1 MSCTQNLVE
10 ERQTSTLRADA
21 AEFVPQHSSFFES
34 GVTSDGA
41 RPAKKRSNRQRSKR
55 SQKGQDRSEAKEATA
70 ENEVAAGQRRTKNDR
85 RRRKKGQ
92 RRRNNNHK
100 GNKEDHHHQEET
112 TRIPLHTTDAFP
124 TLSSSGTASAVTKP
138 PRWVD
143 DGDRSM
149 NLRQVLLHQA
159 EDVQKQ
165 EPDPNE
171 AKHIW
176 KKQGLVMLSRKLSS
190 EPAEELLVDE
200 PPNFDCMEDEQPQQ
214 QPHKRKIPKFDMGK
228 LRDRLWEKWDEH
240 HRKQQ
245 FRAEL
250 AHKLTARYV
259 PAEQFAKQK
268 SLTKPEAASNIPSKA
283 ETVIIYPSEDSSS
296 TDFSTL
302 DLEQCIN
309 DDEPRQLLEI
319 LTAWKKRAQH
329 MLLDPHLLL
338 CAASLGREECLDL
351 LLSQRDL
358 ISMASLTS
366 TKDSEG
372 NNLFHCAC
380 FGNNGSA
387 HLLDSLF
394 DFVGTSTRS
403 QHQLLSKLLLAK
415 NLPNHQTP
423 LHLACQAGNVEVVNV
438 FLNTCSSALLFKLF
452 ASQDDLGQTPLLT
465 AVAANASDVVLALLL
480 WNNGANT
487 HHHPTRTTSS
497 KSSSTMKSSSKLC
510 PLAWAA
516 GLGNTEM
523 VCLLLEFSTIGSYDL
538 TAALR
543 SAVQGMAPVDCIT
556 TLLQAGANPFAVSS
570 MNDGVGDS
578 STCIQIASGS
588 SLEKLSILK
597 TMATSGRKLLH
608 ERQRT
613 RRADPVLQQQPESF
627 FASLER
633 EENFEMA
640 SALGKALLEALW
652 NCCRSDSQDHL
663 VIAAELF
670 HCGAKLKPEALSK
683 LRRAMVE
690 NDFVPVSFES
700 LEPCALPFAFV
711 SSYQHP
717 FCPLNP
723 PTKSTQL
730 DDTNRSEALF
740 WSRQLLQMPW
750 MVELLQDATHI
761 SSCPVLNDFSQEEI
775 TDTMEPDVVL
785 KTNVGEE
792 FVVHSQIL
800 STKCEKLGAAI
811 RFRSNTDVDMI
822 NSVLEIPITMDSK
835 LCKFFLQ
842 HIYHGSMSIGWSNDG
857 QPSQNVSDLLELMLI
872 GEEYICPSLIQ
883 ECELRLLGAMIPSSQ
898 LGECVCPSCCKS
910 IRIST
915 DGGLPVAECLISVER
930 ERTSF
935 RFPANLALDALAV
948 IDQVEAVAGLG
959 YRFNVSKTKATYTRS
974 DVAWKLLENGSSE
987 GGDSTLAA
995 TALLKD
1001 GILSF
1006 MLENFVRI
1014 VETPS
1019 FEENMQQGDD
1029 PKESQALLLRYC
1041 LEALRESPLTRL
1053 SNRENISPTTATKN
1067 RSK

>member
-1 MSCTQNLVE
+1 MSGTQNPVKE
-10 ERQTSTLRADA
+10 SQQTSTLRADA
-21 AEFVPQHSSFFES
+21 AEFVPHFFQTNS
-34 GVTSDGA
+34 TTTTDDPPVP
-41 RPAKKRSNRQRSKR
+41 RPAKKQWNRQRKKR
-55 SQKGQDRSEAKEATA
+55 QDRSGIEEATA
-70 ENEVAAGQRRTKNDR
+70 EKEAATEPRRTKNHR
-85 RRRKKGQ
+85 RRRKGQ
-92 RRRNNNHK
+92 RRNNNTHK

-112 TRIPLHTTDAFP
+112 TTIPLHAADAFP
-124 TLSSSGTASAVTKP
+124 TLSSSSTACLTTKP
-138 PRWVD
+138 PRWVND
-143 DGDRSM
+143 NDRSM
-149 NLRQVLLHQA
+149 NLRQVPLQEE

-171 AKHIW
+171 ANHTVW
-176 KKQGLVMLSRKLSS
+176 KQQGLVMLNRKETR
-190 EPAEELLVDE
+190 EPAEELLADE
-200 PPNFDCMEDEQPQQ
+200 PPNFDCMEDEPPQP
-214 QPHKRKIPKFDMGK
+214 PTNKRKIPKLDMGK
-228 LRDRLWEKWDEH
+228 LRDRLWEQWDEH
-240 HRKQQ
+240 SRKQQ
-245 FRAEL
+245 FRTEL
-250 AHKLTARYV
+250 THKLAARYV
-259 PAEQFAKQK
+259 PAEQFAKETSTTNLDNSTK
-268 SLTKPEAASNIPSKA
+268 SESENA
-283 ETVIIYPSEDSSS
+283 ETSTISSKDPAMDYS
-296 TDFSTL
+296 TSH
-302 DLEQCIN
+302 LEHCIK
-309 DDEPRQLLEI
+309 DDAPMKLLEI
-319 LTAWKKRAQH
+319 LTALKKRTPKQ
-329 MLLDPHLLL
+329 MVNPKILLL
-338 CAASLGREECLDL
+338 AASLGRAECLDL
-351 LLSQRDL
+351 LLSHRDL
-358 ISMASLTS
+358 ISMSALTS

-380 FGNNGSA
+380 SSNDSSA
-387 HLLDSLF
+387 HLLESLF
-394 DFVGTSTRS
+394 DFVGTSTKS

-415 NLPNHQTP
+415 NFSSKQTP
-423 LHLACQAGNVEVVNV
+423 LHLACQTGNVEVVNV

-452 ASQDDLGQTPLLT
+452 ASQDDLGQTPLLA

-497 KSSSTMKSSSKLC
+497 KATSTIKSSSKLC

-523 VCLLLEFSTIGSYDL
+523 VCLLLEFSTSGSYDL

-543 SAVQGMAPVDCIT
+543 STVQGIAPVNCIT

-570 MNDGVGDS
+570 MNDGGEDS
-578 STCIQIASGS
+578 STCIQLASGN
-588 SLEKLSILK
+588 LETLPILK

-608 ERQRT
+608 QRQRT

-633 EENFEMA
+633 EENFEME
-640 SALGKALLEALW
+640 SALGNALLEVLW
-652 NCCRSDSQDHL
+652 NCCRLDSQDHL
-663 VIAAELF
+663 VIATELF
-670 HCGAKLKPEALSK
+670 HCGATLKLDCLSK
-683 LRRAMVE
+683 LRRTMVGK
-690 NDFVPVSFES
+690 DFVPTSLES
-700 LEPCALPFAFV
+700 LGPCVLPSAFV
-711 SSYQHP
+711 SSYRHP
-717 FCPLNP
+717 LDPNP
-723 PTKSTQL
+723 VANSTQL

-750 MVELLQDATHI
+750 MVEQVQDSLNI
-761 SSCPVLNDFSQEEI
+761 SSCSVLNELTGEEI
-775 TDTMEPDVVL
+775 ADTLQPDVVL
-785 KTNVGEE
+785 RTDAGEE
-792 FVVHSQIL
+792 FLVHSQIL
-800 STKCEKLGAAI
+800 SAKCEKLGAAF
-811 RFRSNTDVDMI
+811 RFRSNTDSD
-822 NSVLEIPITMDSK
+822 SKTVLQIQITMDSK

-842 HIYHGSMSIGWSNDG
+842 HIYHGSMSIGWTNDSG
-857 QPSQNVSDLLELMLI
+857 DDPSQNVSDLLELMLI

-883 ECELRLLGAMIPSSQ
+883 ECELRLLGAMIASSQ

-910 IRIST
+910 IRLSK
-915 DGGLPVAECLISVER
+915 DGGGLPVAECLVSIDR
-930 ERTSF
+930 ERTSV

-959 YRFNVSKTKATYTRS
+959 YKFNVSKTKATYTRS